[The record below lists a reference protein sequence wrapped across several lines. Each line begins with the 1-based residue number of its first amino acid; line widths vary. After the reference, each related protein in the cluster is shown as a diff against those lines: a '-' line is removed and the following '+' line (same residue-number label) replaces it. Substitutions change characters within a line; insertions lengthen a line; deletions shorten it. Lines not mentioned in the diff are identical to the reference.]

1 MVVCG
6 FVVNL
11 EKLSKLHYCK
21 SGYFH
26 MVCRVS
32 TDNSTLF
39 QETESVIFCDD
50 YVQYDNSLL
59 FFEALIDCWLYSV
72 VHNVLVDSC
81 KII

>member
-21 SGYFH
+21 SGYFQ

-32 TDNSTLF
+32 TDNGTLF
-39 QETESVIFCDD
+39 QKMESVIFCDD
-50 YVQYDNSLL
+50 YV
-59 FFEALIDCWLYSV
+59 
-72 VHNVLVDSC
+72 
-81 KII
+81 